1 MSVLGMSR
9 TIMRNLFTGPA
20 TRRYP
25 TRVKEPHRTERSR
38 GRIEIDIEACIF
50 CGACAK
56 RCPTDAL
63 IVLKADK
70 EWNIDRLRCCTCNA
84 CVEVCIFCSACAKR
98 CPTDAIIVLKS
109 DKEWNIDRLRCC
121 TCNACVEVCPKKCL
135 SMGNRY
141 TPPTVT
147 RDKDIFRQPPKLT
160 KEPETLPGA

>member
-9 TIMRNLFTGPA
+9 TIMRNLFSPPA
-20 TRRYP
+20 TRLYP
-25 TRVKEPHRTERSR
+25 TREKEPHRAARSR
-38 GRIEIDIEACIF
+38 GRIEIDIEA
-50 CGACAK
+50 
-56 RCPTDAL
+56 
-63 IVLKADK
+63 
-70 EWNIDRLRCCTCNA
+70 
-84 CVEVCIFCSACAKR
+84 CIFCSACAKR

>member
-1 MSVLGMSR
+1 MSILGMSR

-25 TRVKEPHRTERSR
+25 THVKEPHRTERSR

-50 CGACAK
+50 CSACSK
-56 RCPTDAL
+56 RCPTDAI

-84 CVEVCIFCSACAKR
+84 CVEVC
-98 CPTDAIIVLKS
+98 
-109 DKEWNIDRLRCC
+109 
-121 TCNACVEVCPKKCL
+121 PKKCL
-135 SMGNRY
+135 TMDNRY

-147 RDKDIFRQPPKLT
+147 KDKDIFRQPPRPPKP
-160 KEPETLPGA
+160 PEAPMSAPPSTTG